1 MNSLWERILVWI
13 LVVVFAKLKKKY
25 PTGLISQFAIIDVEE
40 LDQTIKEKL
49 DLLTPEEAKNE
60 VIQTVK
66 GDCQALIDKI
76 KAKLEEVKNKKEGK

>member
-25 PTGLISQFAIIDVEE
+25 PNGMISQFAIIDVDE
-40 LDQTIKEKL
+40 LDQTVKEKL
-49 DLLTPEEAKNE
+49 DLLTPEEAKDA
-60 VIQTVK
+60 VIQEVK

>member
-13 LVVVFAKLKKKY
+13 LVVVFAKLKKKF
-25 PTGLISQFAIIDVEE
+25 PNGMISQFAIIDVAE

-49 DLLTPEEAKNE
+49 DLLTPEEAKDA
-60 VIQTVK
+60 VIQEVK